1 MHCAQGAG
9 LFLSRVFSS
18 KLYLLFFPLRVS
30 EASGIG
36 SFSVV
41 ASFLTFN
48 TTQENQHIDEATS
61 CFIIC
66 HFILSEVDILIK
78 TCKRVLK
85 GYVLVREKVR
95 DKQLSFRQGILLH
108 C

>member
-1 MHCAQGAG
+1 MHCAQGVG

-18 KLYLLFFPLRVS
+18 KLYLLFFPLRVL

-41 ASFLTFN
+41 TSFLTFN

-66 HFILSEVDILIK
+66 HFILSEVDMLIK
-78 TCKRVLK
+78 TCKRILK
-85 GYVLVREKVR
+85 GFVLV
-95 DKQLSFRQGILLH
+95 
-108 C
+108 